1 MCEFERNYEVDIS
14 FFGKIQVIH
23 QSKAEIIFEKDEI
36 VSIDDFYYPISS
48 DILNKLNT
56 YENEI
61 KEAEK
66 AVKKEAEEIKQAKS
80 YIPNKTEF
88 NKRILEVFP
97 EVNNW
102 NKVGNSKVYKDPNN
116 SKNIYMFNE
125 DTNDSATVL
134 QINDNIKQAQFI
146 GNENKITL
154 ADGGE
159 LTEKRYKQMI
169 ELAFGDAPDY
179 LKICDLE
186 TFKEKAVVEG
196 DYIRKTYTAKFK
208 GINYVWQIEYRD
220 GVYNGYYFKI
230 YI

>member
-66 AVKKEAEEIKQAKS
+66 AV
-80 YIPNKTEF
+80 
-88 NKRILEVFP
+88 
-97 EVNNW
+97 
-102 NKVGNSKVYKDPNN
+102 
-116 SKNIYMFNE
+116 
-125 DTNDSATVL
+125 
-134 QINDNIKQAQFI
+134 
-146 GNENKITL
+146 
-154 ADGGE
+154 
-159 LTEKRYKQMI
+159 
-169 ELAFGDAPDY
+169 
-179 LKICDLE
+179 
-186 TFKEKAVVEG
+186 VEG